1 MPVVDITI
9 GKRTFQLVCGEGQES
24 HLQSLAADVSAR
36 VNLLA
41 GSMGNSNDTLLL
53 VMSSLMIQDEL
64 NELHRSGAR
73 ARSGKGEGGE
83 VTREQIDR
91 EIDEAVTEAVTAIS
105 EYVEAAAARIEA
117 A

>member
-9 GKRTFQLVCGEGQES
+9 GKRTFQLVCGEGQET

-36 VNLLA
+36 VNLLSE
-41 GSMGNSNDTLLL
+41 SMGNSNDTLLL

-64 NELHRSGAR
+64 NEHKRNRQARPAESAGSGH
-73 ARSGKGEGGE
+73 
-83 VTREQIDR
+83 TREQIDR

-105 EYVEAAAARIEA
+105 EYVESVAARVEA

>member
-9 GKRTFQLVCGEGQES
+9 GKRTFQLVCGEGQEP
-24 HLQSLAADVSAR
+24 HLQELASDVSER

-41 GSMGNSNDTLLL
+41 KSMGYTNDTLLL

-64 NELHRSGAR
+64 NETRRKAGKPRATLSGE
-73 ARSGKGEGGE
+73 SGLP
-83 VTREQIDR
+83 REAVDR

-105 EYVEAAAARIEA
+105 EYVETVAHRIEML
-117 A
+117 